1 MEAADRYRDRFGEPF
16 GTWAFMGYP
25 RELERALNEAIES
38 GVPVTEEQLYER
50 LGLDPPPAG
59 ALL

>member
-1 MEAADRYRDRFGEPF
+1 
-16 GTWAFMGYP
+16 MGYP

-38 GVPVTEEQLYER
+38 GVPVTEEQLYEL
-50 LGLDPPPAG
+50 LGLDPPPVG